1 MPIVICYD
9 GSESAKHAVSV
20 AHKTLGHLP
29 ALLLHV
35 WSPPATLLADSFGT
49 HGSEGG
55 DSMARLEQ
63 ATLDRAEE
71 VVHEGQ
77 RLARKLGFAVEV
89 RLERNDNSVW
99 QTVLGV
105 ADEVG
110 AELIVMG
117 TRGSTAMQSS
127 LLGSVSHAVVHHS
140 TRPVLVVPEHA
151 P

>member
-9 GSESAKHAVSV
+9 GSESANHAVSV
-20 AHKTLGHLP
+20 AHTTLGHLP
-29 ALLLHV
+29 AILLHV
-35 WSPPATLLADSFGT
+35 WSPPATLLADAFGT
-49 HGSEGG
+49 HGLEGG

-71 VVHEGQ
+71 ISHGGQ
-77 RLARKLGFAVEV
+77 RLARKLGFAVEI
-89 RLERNDNSVW
+89 RLERTDSSVW
-99 QTVLGV
+99 QSVLGV